1 MKAFVCKVCGFASI
15 NGSAPDKCPVCG
27 APKTSFEEKEGAIKT
42 PQDANN
48 LSDLEKKHVPVIGI
62 KKQCGLVG
70 PGCVDANIKV
80 GAALHVMEA
89 KHYIMYIDLYLD
101 RDFIARYHLTPE
113 KLNPVLGVHLKV
125 SSGKLS
131 VLENCNLHGRWITE
145 TEI

>member
-27 APKTSFEEKEGAIKT
+27 APKTSFEEKEDAIKT

-48 LSDLEKKHVPVIGI
+48 LSDLEKKHVPVIEI